1 MSSKSNKGK
10 RYTAKERE
18 EILAFVAEVN
28 EAKGRGGQS
37 AAAAKYQVS
46 PLTIGNWVKQS
57 GAAPKAKAPKVKAVK
72 AAKPAK
78 AKPAKAPK
86 VKAARAAKAPAKAPA
101 KAGGASSFASNL
113 RRLADLHDQIQKSE
127 GELAKLRSEYTSLKG
142 KL

>member
-10 RYTAKERE
+10 RYSAKERE
-18 EILAFVAEVN
+18 EILAFVAAVN

-46 PLTIGNWVKQS
+46 PLTIGNWFKQS
-57 GAAPKAKAPKVKAVK
+57 GAAPKAKAPKAK
-72 AAKPAK
+72 AAKVAKAPK

-86 VKAARAAKAPAKAPA
+86 VKAARAAKAPAKTS
-101 KAGGASSFASNL
+101 GASSFATNL

-127 GELAKLRSEYTSLKG
+127 GELAKLRSEYASLKG

>member
-18 EILAFVAEVN
+18 EILAFVASVN

-37 AAAAKYQVS
+37 AAAVKYKVS

-57 GAAPKAKAPKVKAVK
+57 GASPKRKNAKATAKKAPKTK
-72 AAKPAK
+72 AAKTAK
-78 AKPAKAPK
+78 T
-86 VKAARAAKAPAKAPA
+86 ARAAKAPAKAA
-101 KAGGASSFASNL
+101 TAGSFAVNL
-113 RRLADLHDQIQKSE
+113 RRLADLHDQIQKAE
-127 GELAKLRSEYTSLKG
+127 GQLTKLRAEYGVLKG